1 MANVLFSTLVVQII
15 ATLKNY
21 PLVDFSIN
29 VDGSYCLLVKYEKN
43 RYYER
48 CLSRQEIR
56 GKSAEEVAN
65 WIVAMVESYFN
76 GWAVRT
82 GLVVR

>member
-1 MANVLFSTLVVQII
+1 MEYVTFATQVKRII

-29 VDGSYCLLVKYEKN
+29 VDGSYCLLVKYADR
-43 RYYER
+43 RYFER
-48 CLSRQEIR
+48 CWYRQEIR